1 MARTRSVDFLPEIF
15 RTPVNKQFLAATLD
29 QMVQEPKFKKT
40 QGFIGRTVGPG
51 VNPNDSYVVE
61 PDQIRQDYQLEP
73 GVISLEPDTQNVK
86 NVITYPGMNDAIGF
100 QGGDQARADQL
111 YNSEYYTWDPF
122 VDYDAFINFSQY
134 FWLPSGPETVDV
146 RSLGIPTNDNF
157 VVTREN
163 GVYTFSGLS
172 GNNPTI
178 DVVRGGS
185 YTFQVAQNAKETVNY
200 RVTNNSTTAYL
211 IDFQSNPTLT
221 LARGN
226 TYVFNITLNGV
237 YPFWIKTALSLGT
250 GDAYNSGV
258 LRNGSSFG
266 LVTFVVPQ
274 DAPNTLYYVSE
285 NQTNLRGTINIVNG
299 TPGTGP
305 GFWIQTAPG
314 VDGVVPTTPN
324 LSNRGVYGVTN
335 NGEDLGIVT
344 FDVPQKTA
352 QEFYY
357 NLTDVGPVDLLTELK
372 FNQINNQPLEQFI
385 TTYGGIDGTTYLN
398 GRTLVFT
405 NSIAD
410 AEDGG
415 WIETTFYDPLPRLDS
430 FNGAVGSY
438 DSINF
443 DQSTEVPLADRYQIW
458 QISTVDRDGVEYIS
472 LSKIAD
478 VDINEKFTISYGNT
492 YSNTSWYK
500 NAVGYFQR
508 IPLLTALFNEL
519 YYQDGTDP
527 EIFGKI
533 RLLDQTET
541 STIFVDQII
550 GQKTYTSPN
559 GVALTNGLKV
569 RFTGDVLPVSYGSGT
584 TTFTCTATQAGS
596 NYITCSSTDGLY
608 EGEEIVF
615 SGTTAGGIVAGQS
628 YYIKSL
634 AANGIQFSIA
644 TVADGATFELS
655 TATVVGFTAVA
666 IANNEFYVA
675 GVGTAIELLPVRNFI
690 TPETYVVD
698 ARDSTIATEPGEVD
712 YLTVDR
718 ASKDLNAWTRSN
730 RWFHIEVI
738 QASATY
744 NNNVADLDNNY
755 RAKRPIINF
764 RPDIRLYNMGTEGK
778 QPVDIIDFS
787 ETDALSNIEG
797 STGYSVDGYT
807 FVDGSRVIFAADSDP
822 EVRNKIYVVQF
833 ITPDSV
839 APLITQPIINLVVAS
854 DGAVLLDQSLV
865 CLEGTTQKGVS
876 FWYDGVQ
883 WTEAQQKTGIQQAP
897 LFNVYDLT
905 GISFGDRVKYP
916 SSTFTGSKLFS
927 YAVGDTG
934 ILDPILQFPLQ
945 YLNINNVGDIVFEN
959 NLYKDTFL
967 YVEDNVSIVS
977 DISSGVAREYV
988 DRIAFGKLIGWQT
1001 AAASSQ
1007 QYQQFKF
1014 TYTGQTLKLDVAV
1027 STNSVLPPIKIY
1039 VSSDFLMPDEYSY
1052 LVGADSTTITLVNT
1066 YLPTNI
1072 IEVLVLS
1079 DQTSSTAFYQVPI
1092 NLQNN
1097 PLNTNSPSFTLGTIR
1112 THYESI
1118 CENLLTLLGPVNGAN
1133 NTRDLGNIVPYGA
1146 TILQQSSPLTLAG
1159 YFLRSEKYNIFS
1171 SLQYNSN
1178 EYLKFKGQMLNTAI
1192 QQVVQFQTAGEI
1204 LDIAIADITLGR
1216 IETQPFYWSD
1226 MIPAGAVYQTTT
1238 YTISNTTGDTF
1249 DIVNVYNYTS
1259 ANYLGM
1265 NVYLNDVIL
1274 SRDLDYA
1281 VATDGPRIVVSV
1293 TLSLGDVLTI
1303 NEYSTTYGSFVPNT
1317 PTKLGLYPAF
1327 RPEIITQ
1334 KTSSGLQTVIVGHDG
1349 SITKTFGDIRDDVL
1363 LEFETRIFNNLKL
1376 DGNPVPISIA
1386 EVLPGQFRTTG
1397 YSIADVNNILATD
1410 FLSYV
1415 AWNKLDY
1422 KTQDYSAA
1430 NEFSWNYSGST
1441 SRLDNDALP
1450 GAWRGIYRYY
1460 YDTQQPAETPWE
1472 MLGFS
1477 IRPTW
1482 WNLVYGDGPYTQDN
1496 LVLWDDLAAG
1506 YVADPAA
1513 PYYRPEY
1520 ARPASIDPNTGEPS
1534 LLPVIPTSSEGEL
1547 LSPFDSVVGTYND
1560 TTFRKSWA
1568 VGDGGPVEASWW
1580 NSSAYP
1586 FAVMRLLALTRPA
1599 KFFALFADRDLY
1611 KFDADLD
1618 QYLYNNRYRLNAND
1632 LEIYGN
1638 GVSKAS
1644 YIDWIVDFNRQSGVD
1659 STADLTADL
1668 GALDVRLCYRMASFS
1683 DKQYI
1688 KIYTEKSSP
1697 NSTNTTFLI
1706 PDESYDLVLYKNQP
1720 FDRASYSAVVI
1731 QKVAGGYAV
1740 FGYSTS
1746 QPYFNIIQSIY
1757 AGRLQTYSAGGA
1769 TVQVPTFYTNNVT
1782 QIPYGFI
1789 FASETAVSDF
1799 LLSYGKY
1806 LERQG
1811 LIFDNRTNGYELNWG
1826 QMVNEFLY
1834 WSQQGWDENALI
1846 NLNPLAFRLS
1856 ISREQAVVDSI
1867 AAQTSDNILLDQN
1880 RRELPTRNLIIT
1892 RLDNTFTAEPAT
1904 DQTLSYID
1912 LKYTSYE
1919 HMIVL
1924 NNASVFGDL
1933 IYQPVTGARQ
1943 SRLNLIAVTTTEW
1956 NGSVDAQGFIL
1967 NQDNIQEWNSYTTY
1981 TKGEIVKYKGAYWS
1995 AASIVQP
2002 TAVFNANNW
2011 LASDYT
2017 QIELGLLPNL
2027 ANKADQLQNSYNI
2040 NTANLETDNDLL
2052 SYGLIG
2058 FRPRQYMTSLN
2069 LDDVSQLNVYRQFLG
2084 SKGTILSAELFAQAN
2099 LGKESADYSIYENWA
2114 VQRAV
2119 YGANANR
2126 SFFQLRLNR
2135 ALLDS
2140 NPSLIQI
2147 VNPQETSQADQIVLV
2162 SDIWRESYNITSPDI
2177 LPTTTTLPTD
2187 IALPTAGYVNLDDV
2201 DITVFDIDN
2210 TDSLAANINSIG
2222 VGTNVWVAKI
2232 NAYDWA
2238 IYRTQSVPG
2247 TINHVCDNLDGT
2259 SLVIFSG
2266 QHGLTVND
2274 KLVIRFFDTEVDG
2287 VYTVLSIVSL
2297 DTITVAF
2304 SFTGDRTVGNGTGL
2318 GFTLQTQRVAQA
2330 SDVLN
2335 LPYANTIEPGAKVW
2349 VDDNGQGLWSVLEK
2363 QDVFAELLG
2372 LSPSEVDQGEQ
2383 YGSAIAQAQ
2392 NRYAALVGSPRYRF
2406 PVGATE
2412 WAFANEYVEF
2422 SIVYV
2427 PDPLQTE
2434 FFYAPAPVPQGIS
2447 IYNTAYWTPYP
2458 LTNLPPRGG
2467 VYVYVKGDSNVYAPV
2482 SALAPNDAVLSLD
2495 VLDVSGG
2502 VYNGQTAARGY
2513 GTSVDFGNQTWAVA
2527 GAPGSL
2533 GSTGAVDNGYA
2544 VVIFRDPQLAAPGN
2558 IPYGQWQL
2566 LTSPGS
2572 TTAAEEFGYSVA
2584 ISQDER
2590 WIYVGAPGVNAVYAF
2605 GRVDWQLQ
2613 NLKAVGDGATTN
2625 YFIGNAIKID
2635 ANTQLT
2641 VSVDGDEQILGTDYV
2656 VLNSLTMVVFTTPP
2670 AEGNAI
2676 EIIRTSR
2683 KILDYQ
2689 ATYNLGQSATSG
2701 SGLGAKFTVVYQR
2714 NEIGQ
2719 PAASKGL
2726 VSVTTPGANYTVSDT
2741 ITLSAASF
2749 GGSVTNGNITL
2760 TVTSIGAGG
2769 SVTGFSI
2776 AYSPSVL
2783 VSTFSL
2789 NEYLFSADNIYS
2801 FTLLVDGVVQRPN
2814 IDYTFNNAT
2823 YDVTF
2828 AAASNPPAGASI
2840 IVRAEGYFEYS
2851 GTITYTGSQ
2860 AGDRF
2865 GHTVSTSTDGR
2876 QVLIGAPH
2884 TTESSLTEAGT
2895 VYVFDR
2901 DVQRFFYGTDG
2912 STVSFTTLG
2921 SVAAPVS
2928 VLVNDTFFVNELSAG
2943 PDETDTFSVNSN
2955 IVTILGNLQV
2965 GDIIEIETNSLQ
2977 FVQSVT
2983 QNTVE
2988 EFSNFGYATDLCS
3001 YNCSLYV
3008 GAPNSSLQ
3016 QLKGGIVERHINQ
3029 SRAYGITTATL
3040 ANANLNSGDTIR
3052 INNQDVV
3059 VPNAWNN
3066 TASYATDIVVY
3077 NYSAATAITSIYLSL
3092 QSVPAGTALSNTSYW
3107 SAITT
3112 TAVAASAEVRALA
3125 VQINVDVPNVQATV
3139 DIDGYLTIAVQNSAA
3154 APVGDKLNVAPGSV
3168 GTTFADLEFETYV
3181 FTQTI
3186 NSPYPADYAGFGSSL
3201 SIEDSAI
3208 NLVVGAPRGTLYLIT
3223 IFDLNNTVFDEDA
3236 TDFFDQTVQSGAVY
3250 TYDLLASATPSV
3262 SNPDKFVFGQQIDNP
3277 DVVSYDQYGTAVNYT
3292 DGVLFTGAPGNEFED
3307 STLTANYGRVFVST
3321 NETRTPSWSV
3331 LREQKPVVDVRL
3343 LNSVYSYDRL
3353 TSATTQY
3360 YDFFNPLQGKI
3371 LGAARQNLDY
3381 IGAVDP
3387 ASYNVGPVGIRGT
3400 TWGQSRVG
3408 ETWWDT
3414 STVRFIDPNQDDI
3427 VYASRRWGQV
3437 FPGSNVDVYQWIVS
3451 TTSPADY
3458 VGEGT
3463 PYSIDSYV
3471 VNTVL
3476 SANGIFNT
3484 EYYFWVRG
3492 ITATATQKG
3501 KTLPVSTV
3509 ANYIENPRASGI
3521 TYLAPIDASTIALY
3535 NAGDYINAQDT
3546 IISIEFDRELTSDN
3560 VHVEYELV
3568 AQDREDA
3575 FISRN
3580 LYRKMQDSF
3589 CGVDTNGS
3597 LVPDINLGVAER
3609 YGVQFRPRQSM
3620 FVDRFAAL
3628 RNYLTRA
3635 NTVLARYAIA
3645 ESRQFVLLNS
3655 SEPEPLAG
3663 TGAWNKRVENL
3674 EILEFQNINIVVL
3687 GYKYLVVSDSSNRG
3701 LWTIYTVEERDTGA
3715 GIVRILQLTQVQ
3727 NYDTK
3732 QYWSYINWYLP
3743 GYNSSSKIIAE
3754 VPNVSSLDT
3763 LNVVVG
3769 SSVKV
3774 TANSL
3779 GKFEI
3784 YLRGA
3789 TGFERVGLQDGTIEF
3804 SAQLWDYQLG
3814 RFGFDVE
3821 VFDAQYYDQEPV
3833 IETRKII
3840 QAINEELFID
3850 DLQIERNRQLTLMF
3864 NFVLS
3869 EFAAPEWLVKT
3880 SLIDVEH
3887 RIRSLTKFQNYSRDN
3902 QEFVLDYIQ
3911 EVKPYHVQ
3919 VREFNL
3925 RYNGFDQ
3932 WFGDMT
3938 DFDLPA
3944 YYNTS
3949 LQIPQFTSP
3958 ILLPYVHST
3967 SFNSE
3972 TNNLSDLPANSTV
3985 WASWPYSQWFEN
3997 YLLRLDSVD
4006 LINGGSGYTEP
4017 PEVEITPNPNDPAPE
4032 VLAQAVAVLNGI
4044 GQVVGINV
4052 TVSGSGYHS
4061 TPTITFIGGNGTGA
4075 IAYPRMT
4082 NDVVRQF
4089 RTVIRYDRFQY
4100 QTTIQ
4105 IWSSEGT
4112 YENGTLVRYNDRV
4125 WSALNADGSSAVVGP
4140 TFDLEN
4146 WAVVNAATYTYP
4158 GSTQAT
4164 GLTGV
4169 DRTMGLYVPGANEFG
4184 LELPLLVDG
4193 VDYPGV
4199 QVFGDYFTGTQTL
4212 DANYQSEFA
4221 DIYLGERFSDINVDG
4236 GEFVGPYEGHA
4247 PEELVNGS
4255 EYDTLDMRIYTRP
4268 GSDWQNDGHG
4278 FQIGT
4283 IRYTFEPGITFDYSW
4298 AGIVDNPINI
4308 VVSNLTT
4315 GRVLASGSDYVV
4327 NWDEGTVTIAITPN
4341 VNSGAIISID
4351 VYEIGG
4357 GSQLF
4362 KGNYTGI
4369 DVIADNN
4376 TIIVPV
4382 GYKEIVNVYVF
4393 VNGNL
4398 VASPEVAAYTASQ
4411 AYNINDT
4418 YQSVDIVFN
4427 NNALAVTNTVSG
4439 SNLITCN
4446 STSALTIG
4454 QPVVFSGTVFG
4465 GVVAAQEY
4473 YVQSILN
4480 GTQFYITNIA
4490 GSTTPLALTTASGLM
4505 TGSPKGTYYR
4515 AVQTVPPG
4523 IVLTNTNYW
4532 IPFVPSVRSEVVITA
4547 TITATDEISLLVLGN
4562 ANSITVT
4569 DTQALG
4575 NAIVL
4580 LGSTASLSVGQTVTF
4595 SGYSLGGVLTGT
4607 TYNILSIVDDSMS
4620 AITITEDGI
4629 TEVSLID
4636 DEATWS
4642 GELVAKFVPTI
4653 YQSWS
4658 TPVIEIFVVDQVII
4672 DSSSVEIETAPI
4684 FSNPAN
4690 MIVMINGYRILGP
4703 SCIEWIGDGT
4713 TASFGLPQR
4722 MGTSFLQSTIDAV
4735 NDIQVYVNGVLQKQ
4749 SFGAEIGVY
4758 SVTNWDGSNTPG
4770 RQVVFDA
4777 VPADGTVIVI
4787 AVSTL
4792 VDGEFAYNPVVPEFT
4807 STLQISSTLN
4817 LGDIVQVITWNDTR
4831 EQNALTLT
4839 FAGPVQTGTTI
4850 FQAYDET
4857 DYDSPTLNDPTQP
4870 LPGEFAFE
4878 VGTSSPTND
4887 FDLLRDNIDAS
4898 RLWVT
4903 LDGYRLFEG
4912 SDYTIQGQ
4920 YLILAQGAIGA
4931 AQVLIVTEFTNSVV
4945 PEAIAFRVF
4954 QDMRGVQATYRM
4966 TTATTTQVAQ
4976 AVSATADVVYVEN
4989 AAALSEP
4996 DLPAGVFGVISID
5009 GERIMYRYRDLVTNS
5024 VSGLQRGTAGTATN
5038 SHAVGADVYDI
5049 GRGNLLNVQYQDY
5062 VVKDTGMGDGTT
5074 AVFYAPSID
5083 IADFGDSS
5091 TVYVESIEV
5100 YVGGVRQYNYSDT
5113 TANSE
5118 YRYIVSLFD
5127 PLAIE
5132 FIVDDTYPAPAAGS
5146 EVTIL
5151 QRRGKTWYEPAN
5163 GNPSNG
5169 VALQE
5174 TDTIAARF
5182 LCDR

>member
-51 VNPNDSYVVE
+51 VNPNDSYVIE

-172 GNNPTI
+172 GNNPII

-200 RVTNNSTTAYL
+200 RVTNNGTTAYL

-274 DAPNTLYYVSE
+274 DAPDTLYYVSE
-285 NQTNLRGTINIVNG
+285 NQTNLRGTINVVDG

-305 GFWIQTAPG
+305 GFWIQTSPG
-314 VDGVVPTTPN
+314 VAGVVPTTPN

-385 TTYGGIDGTTYLN
+385 TTYSGIDGTTYLN

-405 NSIAD
+405 NDIAD

-443 DQSTEVPLADRYQIW
+443 DQSTEVPLADRYQVW
-458 QISTVDRDGVEYIS
+458 QISIVDRNGVEYIS

-478 VDINEKFTISYGNT
+478 VDINEKFTISYGDT

-559 GVALTNGLKV
+559 GVAFTNGLKV

-615 SGTTAGGIVAGQS
+615 SGTAAGGIVAGQS

-644 TVADGATFELS
+644 IVADGATFELS

-675 GVGTAIELLPVRNFI
+675 GIGTAIELLPVQNFI

-712 YLTVDR
+712 YLTIDR

-744 NNNVADLDNNY
+744 NNTVATLDNNY

-822 EVRNKIYVVQF
+822 EVRDKIYVVQF

-839 APLITQPIINLVVAS
+839 APLIVQPIINLVVAS

-876 FWYDGVQ
+876 FWYNGVQ
-883 WTEAQQKTGIQQAP
+883 WTEAQQKTGVQQAP

-905 GISFGDRVKYP
+905 GISFGDRAKYP

-1066 YLPTNI
+1066 YLPTDI

-1079 DQTSSTAFYQVPI
+1079 DQTSATAFYQVPI

-1118 CENLLTLLGPVNGAN
+1118 CENLMTLSGPVNGAN
-1133 NTRDLGNIVPYGA
+1133 NTRDLGNLVPYGA

-1238 YTISNTTGDTF
+1238 YTISNTTSDTF

-1265 NVYLNDVIL
+1265 NVYLNGVIL

-1303 NEYSTTYGSFVPNT
+1303 NEYSATYGSFVPNT
-1317 PTKLGLYPAF
+1317 PTKLGLYPAY

-1334 KTSSGLQTVIVGHDG
+1334 KTSSGTQTVIVGHDG
-1349 SITKTFGDIRDDVL
+1349 SITRIFGDIRDDVL
-1363 LEFETRIFNNLKL
+1363 LEFETRIYNNLKL
-1376 DGNPVPISIA
+1376 DGNPVPISVA

-1397 YSIADVNNILATD
+1397 YSIDDINNILATD

-1422 KTQDYSAA
+1422 KTQSYSAN

-1450 GAWRGIYRYY
+1450 GAWRGINRYY
-1460 YDTQQPAETPWE
+1460 YDTQQPQETPWE

-1477 IRPTW
+1477 VRPVW

-1496 LVLWDDLAAG
+1496 LVLWDDLEAG
-1506 YVADPAA
+1506 YVADPVAA
-1513 PYYRPEY
+1513 YYLPEY
-1520 ARPASIDPNTGEPS
+1520 ARPGLTS
-1534 LLPVIPTSSEGEL
+1534 VIPTGTEGAL

-1757 AGRLQTYSAGGA
+1757 AGRLQTYSAGGIS
-1769 TVQVPTFYTNNVT
+1769 VQVPTFYTNNVT

-1799 LLSYGKY
+1799 LLSYGQY

-1811 LIFDNRTNGYELNWG
+1811 LVFDNRTNGYELNWA

-1856 ISREQAVVDSI
+1856 IFREQAVVDSI

-1967 NQDNIQEWNSYTTY
+1967 NQDNIQDWNSYTTY

-2002 TAVFNANNW
+2002 TAVFDANNW

-2126 SFFQLRLNR
+2126 SFFQLQLNR

-2210 TDSLAANINSIG
+2210 TDSLAANINAIG

-2266 QHGLTVND
+2266 QHALTVND

-2287 VYTVLSIVSL
+2287 VYTVLSVVSL

-2304 SFTGDRTVGNGTGL
+2304 SFTGDRTVVNGTGL

-2363 QDVFAELLG
+2363 QEVFAELLG
-2372 LSPSEVDQGEQ
+2372 LSPAEVDQGEQ

-2467 VYVYVKGDSNVYAPV
+2467 VYVYVKSDSNIYAPV

-2502 VYNGQTAARGY
+2502 PFNGQTAAREY

-2533 GSTGAVDNGYA
+2533 GSTGTVDNGYA

-2590 WIYVGAPGVNAVYAF
+2590 WMYIGAPGANAVYAF

-2625 YFIGNAIKID
+2625 YFIGNTIKID
-2635 ANTQLT
+2635 ADTQLT
-2641 VSVDGDEQILGTDYV
+2641 VSVDGDEQILGTDYTV
-2656 VLNSLTMVVFTTPP
+2656 VNSLTMVVFTTPP

-2689 ATYNLGQSATSG
+2689 ATYNLNQSATSG
-2701 SGLGAKFTVVYQR
+2701 SGLGVKFTVVYQR
-2714 NEIGQ
+2714 NEVGQ
-2719 PAASKGL
+2719 PAAGKGL
-2726 VSVTTPGANYTVSDT
+2726 VSVTTGGTNYTVSDT

-2749 GGSVTNGNITL
+2749 GGGVANGNITL

-2783 VSTFSL
+2783 ISTFSL

-2840 IVRAEGYFEYS
+2840 VVRAEGYFEYS

-2884 TTESSLTEAGT
+2884 TVESSLTEAGT

-2901 DVQRFFYGTDG
+2901 NVQRFFYGTDG

-2921 SVAAPVS
+2921 TVAAPVS
-2928 VLVNDTFFVNELSAG
+2928 VLVNNTFFVNELSAA
-2943 PDETDTFSVNSN
+2943 PDETDTFSVNGN
-2955 IVTILGNLQV
+2955 TITILGDLQV
-2965 GDIIEIETNSLQ
+2965 GDIIEIETNDLQ
-2977 FVQSVT
+2977 FVQSIT
-2983 QNTVE
+2983 QNAVE

-3016 QLKGGIVERHINQ
+3016 QLKGGVVERLVNQ
-3029 SRAYGITTATL
+3029 SLTYGITQCGNPL
-3040 ANANLNSGDTIR
+3040 GSLNSGDTIR

-3059 VPNAWNN
+3059 VPSAWSNA
-3066 TASYATDIVVY
+3066 TSYAADTVVY
-3077 NYSAATAITSIYLSL
+3077 NFSAATAITSIYLSL
-3092 QSVPAGTALSNTSYW
+3092 QNVPAATSLTNTSYW
-3107 SAITT
+3107 RVVETT
-3112 TAVAASAEVRALA
+3112 TVLASVDYRALA
-3125 VQINVDVPNVQATV
+3125 AQINIDVPNVIASV
-3139 DIDGYLTIAVQNSAA
+3139 DGDGHLTIAVKNSAA
-3154 APVGDKLNVAPGSV
+3154 APVGAKLSVLPGSI
-3168 GTTFADLEFETYV
+3168 GTAFYNIDFTTYR

-3250 TYDLLASATPSV
+3250 TYDLLASSGPSV

-3277 DVVSYDQYGTAVNYT
+3277 NLVSYDQYGTAVNYT

-3321 NETRTPSWSV
+3321 NETRTPSWTV
-3331 LREQKPVVDVRL
+3331 FREQKPVVDVRL

-3437 FPGSNVDVYQWIVS
+3437 FPGSTVQVYQWIVS
-3451 TTSPADY
+3451 TTPPANY
-3458 VGEGT
+3458 TGEGT
-3463 PYSIDSYV
+3463 AYSIDSYV

-3476 SANGIFNT
+3476 STNGIFNT

-3546 IISIEFDRELTSDN
+3546 IISIEFDKELTNDN
-3560 VHVEYELV
+3560 VHVEYELI

-3635 NTVLARYAIA
+3635 NTVLARYTIA
-3645 ESRQFVLLNS
+3645 ENRQFVLLNS
-3655 SEPEPLAG
+3655 SEPEPSATTTVG
-3663 TGAWNKRVENL
+3663 SVTTVYWNKRVENL
-3674 EILEFQNINIVVL
+3674 EILEFQNINTVAL

-3701 LWTIYTVEERDTGA
+3701 LWTIYTVEERDAGA
-3715 GIVRILQLTQVQ
+3715 GIVRVLQLTQVQ
-3727 NYDTK
+3727 NYDTT

-3763 LNVVVG
+3763 LNVAVG

-3949 LQIPQFTSP
+3949 LQVPQFTSP
-3958 ILLPYVHST
+3958 ILLPYTQST
-3967 SFNSE
+3967 AFNSE

-3985 WASWPYSQWFEN
+3985 WASWPYSQWYGN
-3997 YLLRLDSVD
+3997 YLLRLDLVD

-4017 PEVEITPNPNDPAPE
+4017 PVVEFTPNPNDPAPE
-4032 VLAQAVAVLNGI
+4032 VPAQAVAILNGV
-4044 GQVVGINV
+4044 GQVVDINV
-4052 TVSGSGYHS
+4052 TVSGSGYYS
-4061 TPTITFIGGNGTGA
+4061 TPTVTFIGGNGTGA

-4146 WAVVNAATYTYP
+4146 WVVVNAATYTYP

-4236 GEFVGPYEGHA
+4236 GEFIGLYEGHA
-4247 PEELVNGS
+4247 PEELVNGA

-4268 GSDWQNDGHG
+4268 GADWQNDGHG

-4315 GRVLASGSDYVV
+4315 GRVLASGIDYVV

-4362 KGNYTGI
+4362 KGNYTGV

-4398 VASPEVAAYTASQ
+4398 VASPEVAAYTVSQ
-4411 AYNINDT
+4411 AYDINDT

-4446 STSALTIG
+4446 STIALTIG

-4523 IVLTNTNYW
+4523 IVLTDTNYW

-4547 TITATDEISLLVLGN
+4547 TITATDDISLLVLGN

-4580 LGSTASLSVGQTVTF
+4580 LGSTSSLSVGQTVTF

-4620 AITITEDGI
+4620 AITITEDGT

-4642 GELVAKFVPTI
+4642 GELVAKFVPTTF
-4653 YQSWS
+4653 QSWS
-4658 TPVIEIFVVDQVII
+4658 TPVIETFVVDQNII
-4672 DSSSVEIETAPI
+4672 SNSSVDIENAPI

-4792 VDGEFAYNPVVPEFT
+4792 ADSEFAYNPVVPEFT

-4817 LGDIVQVITWNDTR
+4817 LGDVVQVITWNDTR

-4887 FDLLRDNIDAS
+4887 FDLLRTNIDSS

-4903 LDGYRLFEG
+4903 LDGSRLFEG

-4920 YLILAQGAIGA
+4920 FLILAQGAIGA

-4945 PEAIAFRVF
+4945 PEAVAFRVF

-4966 TTATTTQVAQ
+4966 TAATTTQVAQ
-4976 AVSATADVVYVEN
+4976 AVSVTADVVYVEN

-4996 DLPAGVFGVISID
+4996 DLPAGVFGIISID

-5038 SHAVGADVYDI
+5038 NHAVGADVYDI

-5100 YVGGVRQYNYSDT
+5100 YVGGTRQYNYSDT

-5151 QRRGKTWYEPAN
+5151 QRRGKTWYEPAD

-5169 VALQE
+5169 IALQE

>member
-172 GNNPTI
+172 GNNPII

-200 RVTNNSTTAYL
+200 RVTNNGTTAYL

-274 DAPNTLYYVSE
+274 DAPDTLYYVSE
-285 NQTNLRGTINIVNG
+285 NQTNLRGTINVVDG

-305 GFWIQTAPG
+305 GFWIQTSPG
-314 VDGVVPTTPN
+314 VAGVVPTTPN

-357 NLTDVGPVDLLTELK
+357 NLTDVGPVELLTELK

-398 GRTLVFT
+398 SRTLVFT
-405 NSIAD
+405 NDIAD

-443 DQSTEVPLADRYQIW
+443 DQSTEVPLADRYQVW
-458 QISTVDRDGVEYIS
+458 QISIVDRNGVEYIS

-478 VDINEKFTISYGNT
+478 VDINEKFTISYGDT

-559 GVALTNGLKV
+559 GVAFTNGLKV

-608 EGEEIVF
+608 KGEEIVF
-615 SGTTAGGIVAGQS
+615 SGTAAGGIVAGQS

-644 TVADGATFELS
+644 IVADGATFELS

-675 GVGTAIELLPVRNFI
+675 GIGTAIELLPVQNFI

-712 YLTVDR
+712 YLTIDR

-744 NNNVADLDNNY
+744 NNTVATLDNNY

-822 EVRNKIYVVQF
+822 EVRDKIYVVQF

-839 APLITQPIINLVVAS
+839 APLIVQPIINLVVAS

-883 WTEAQQKTGIQQAP
+883 WTEAQQKTGVQQAP

-905 GISFGDRVKYP
+905 GISFGNRVKYP

-1066 YLPTNI
+1066 YLPTDI

-1079 DQTSSTAFYQVPI
+1079 DQTSATAFYQVPI

-1118 CENLLTLLGPVNGAN
+1118 CENLMTLSGPVNGAN
-1133 NTRDLGNIVPYGA
+1133 NTRDLGNLVPYGA

-1238 YTISNTTGDTF
+1238 YTISNTTSDTF

-1265 NVYLNDVIL
+1265 NVYLNGVIL

-1303 NEYSTTYGSFVPNT
+1303 NEYSATYGSFVPNT
-1317 PTKLGLYPAF
+1317 PTKLGLYPAY

-1334 KTSSGLQTVIVGHDG
+1334 KTSSGTQTVIVGHDG
-1349 SITKTFGDIRDDVL
+1349 SITRTFGDIRDDVL
-1363 LEFETRIFNNLKL
+1363 LEFETRIYNNLKL
-1376 DGNPVPISIA
+1376 DGNPVPISVA

-1397 YSIADVNNILATD
+1397 YSIDDINNILATD

-1422 KTQDYSAA
+1422 KTQSYSAN

-1450 GAWRGIYRYY
+1450 GAWRGINRYY
-1460 YDTQQPAETPWE
+1460 YDTQQPQETPWE

-1477 IRPTW
+1477 VRPVW

-1496 LVLWDDLAAG
+1496 LVLWDDLEAG
-1506 YVADPAA
+1506 YVADPVA
-1513 PYYRPEY
+1513 PYYLPEY
-1520 ARPASIDPNTGEPS
+1520 TRPGLTS
-1534 LLPVIPTSSEGEL
+1534 VIPTGTEGAL

-1757 AGRLQTYSAGGA
+1757 AGRLQTYSAGGVS
-1769 TVQVPTFYTNNVT
+1769 VQVPTFYTNTVT

-1811 LIFDNRTNGYELNWG
+1811 LIFDNRTNGYELNWP

-1856 ISREQAVVDSI
+1856 IFREQAVVDSI

-1880 RRELPTRNLIIT
+1880 RRELSTRNLIIT
-1892 RLDNTFTAEPAT
+1892 RLDNTFTCEPAT

-1967 NQDNIQEWNSYTTY
+1967 NQDNIQDWNSYTTY

-2002 TAVFNANNW
+2002 TAVFDANNW

-2069 LDDVSQLNVYRQFLG
+2069 LDDISQLNVYRQFLG

-2126 SFFQLRLNR
+2126 SFFQLQLNR

-2210 TDSLAANINSIG
+2210 TDSLAANINAIG

-2266 QHGLTVND
+2266 QHALTVND

-2287 VYTVLSIVSL
+2287 VYTVLSVVSL

-2304 SFTGDRTVGNGTGL
+2304 SFTGDRTVVNGTGL

-2363 QDVFAELLG
+2363 QEVFAELLG
-2372 LSPSEVDQGEQ
+2372 LSPAEVDQGEQ

-2467 VYVYVKGDSNVYAPV
+2467 VYVYVKSDSNIYAPV

-2502 VYNGQTAARGY
+2502 VYNGQTAAREY

-2533 GSTGAVDNGYA
+2533 GSTGTVDNGYA

-2590 WIYVGAPGVNAVYAF
+2590 WMYIGAPGANAVYAF

-2625 YFIGNAIKID
+2625 YFIGNTIKID
-2635 ANTQLT
+2635 ADTQLT
-2641 VSVDGDEQILGTDYV
+2641 VSVDGDEQILGTDYTV
-2656 VLNSLTMVVFTTPP
+2656 VNLLTMVVFTTPP

-2689 ATYNLGQSATSG
+2689 ATYNLNQSATSG
-2701 SGLGAKFTVVYQR
+2701 SGLGVKFTVVYQR
-2714 NEIGQ
+2714 NEVGQ
-2719 PAASKGL
+2719 PAAGKGL
-2726 VSVTTPGANYTVSDT
+2726 VSVTTGGTNYTVSDT

-2749 GGSVTNGNITL
+2749 GGGVANGNITL

-2783 VSTFSL
+2783 ISTFSL

-2840 IVRAEGYFEYS
+2840 VVRAEGYFEYS

-2884 TTESSLTEAGT
+2884 TVESSLTEAGT

-2901 DVQRFFYGTDG
+2901 NVQRFFYGTDG

-2921 SVAAPVS
+2921 TVAAPVS
-2928 VLVNDTFFVNELSAG
+2928 VLVNNTFFVNELSAA
-2943 PDETDTFSVNSN
+2943 PDETDTFSVNGN
-2955 IVTILGNLQV
+2955 TITILGDLQV
-2965 GDIIEIETNSLQ
+2965 GDIIEIETNDLQ
-2977 FVQSVT
+2977 FVQSIT
-2983 QNTVE
+2983 QNAVE

-3016 QLKGGIVERHINQ
+3016 QLKGGVVERLVNQ
-3029 SRAYGITTATL
+3029 SLTYGITQCGNPL
-3040 ANANLNSGDTIR
+3040 GSLNSGDTIR

-3059 VPNAWNN
+3059 VPSAWSNA
-3066 TASYATDIVVY
+3066 TSYAADTVVY
-3077 NYSAATAITSIYLSL
+3077 NFSAATAITSIYLSL
-3092 QSVPAGTALSNTSYW
+3092 QNVPAATSLTNTSYW
-3107 SAITT
+3107 RVVETT
-3112 TAVAASAEVRALA
+3112 TVLASVDYRALA
-3125 VQINVDVPNVQATV
+3125 AQINIDVPNVIASV
-3139 DIDGYLTIAVQNSAA
+3139 DGDGHLTIAVKNSAA
-3154 APVGDKLNVAPGSV
+3154 APVGAKLSVLPGSI
-3168 GTTFADLEFETYV
+3168 GTAFYNIDFTTYR

-3250 TYDLLASATPSV
+3250 TYDLLASSGPSV

-3277 DVVSYDQYGTAVNYT
+3277 NLVSYDQYGTAVNYT

-3321 NETRTPSWSV
+3321 NETRTPSWTV
-3331 LREQKPVVDVRL
+3331 FREQKPVVDVRL

-3437 FPGSNVDVYQWIVS
+3437 FPGSTVQVYQWIVS
-3451 TTSPADY
+3451 TTPPANY
-3458 VGEGT
+3458 TGEGT
-3463 PYSIDSYV
+3463 AYSIDSYV

-3476 SANGIFNT
+3476 STNGIFNT

-3546 IISIEFDRELTSDN
+3546 IISIEFDKELTNDN
-3560 VHVEYELV
+3560 VHVEYELI

-3635 NTVLARYAIA
+3635 NTVLARYTIA
-3645 ESRQFVLLNS
+3645 ENRQFVLLNS
-3655 SEPEPLAG
+3655 SEPEPSATTTVG
-3663 TGAWNKRVENL
+3663 SVTTVYWNKRVENL
-3674 EILEFQNINIVVL
+3674 EILEFQNINTVAL

-3701 LWTIYTVEERDTGA
+3701 LWTIYTVEERDAGA
-3715 GIVRILQLTQVQ
+3715 GIVRVLQLTQVQ
-3727 NYDTK
+3727 NYDTT

-3763 LNVVVG
+3763 LNVAVG

-3949 LQIPQFTSP
+3949 LQVPQFTSP
-3958 ILLPYVHST
+3958 ILLPYTQST
-3967 SFNSE
+3967 AFNSE

-3985 WASWPYSQWFEN
+3985 WASWPYSQWYGN
-3997 YLLRLDSVD
+3997 YLLRLDLVD

-4017 PEVEITPNPNDPAPE
+4017 PVVEFTPNPNDPAPE
-4032 VLAQAVAVLNGI
+4032 VPAQAVAILNGV
-4044 GQVVGINV
+4044 GQVVDINV
-4052 TVSGSGYHS
+4052 TVSGSGYYS
-4061 TPTITFIGGNGTGA
+4061 TPTVTFIGGNGTGA

-4146 WAVVNAATYTYP
+4146 WVVVNAATYTYP

-4236 GEFVGPYEGHA
+4236 GEFIGLYEGHA
-4247 PEELVNGS
+4247 PEELVNGA

-4268 GSDWQNDGHG
+4268 GADWQNDGHG

-4315 GRVLASGSDYVV
+4315 GRVLASGIDYVV

-4362 KGNYTGI
+4362 KGNYTGV

-4398 VASPEVAAYTASQ
+4398 VASPEVAAYTVSQ
-4411 AYNINDT
+4411 AYDINDT

-4446 STSALTIG
+4446 STIALTIG

-4523 IVLTNTNYW
+4523 IVLTDTNYW

-4547 TITATDEISLLVLGN
+4547 TITATDDISLLVLGN

-4580 LGSTASLSVGQTVTF
+4580 LGSTSSLSVGQTVTF

-4620 AITITEDGI
+4620 AITITEDGT

-4642 GELVAKFVPTI
+4642 GELVAKFVPTTF
-4653 YQSWS
+4653 QSWS
-4658 TPVIEIFVVDQVII
+4658 TPVIETFVVDQNII
-4672 DSSSVEIETAPI
+4672 SNSSVDIENAPI

-4792 VDGEFAYNPVVPEFT
+4792 ADSEFAYNPVVPEFT

-4817 LGDIVQVITWNDTR
+4817 LGDVVQVITWNDTR

-4887 FDLLRDNIDAS
+4887 FDLLRTNIDAS

-4903 LDGYRLFEG
+4903 LDGSRLFEG

-4920 YLILAQGAIGA
+4920 FLILAQGAIGA

-4945 PEAIAFRVF
+4945 PEAVAFRVF

-4966 TTATTTQVAQ
+4966 TAATTTQVAQ
-4976 AVSATADVVYVEN
+4976 AVSVTADVVYVEN

-4996 DLPAGVFGVISID
+4996 DLPAGVFGIISID

-5038 SHAVGADVYDI
+5038 NHAVGADVYDI

-5100 YVGGVRQYNYSDT
+5100 YVGGTRQYNYSDT

-5151 QRRGKTWYEPAN
+5151 QRRGKTWYEPAD

-5169 VALQE
+5169 IALQE

>member
-1 MARTRSVDFLPEIF
+1 V
-15 RTPVNKQFLAATLD
+15 
-29 QMVQEPKFKKT
+29 
-40 QGFIGRTVGPG
+40 
-51 VNPNDSYVVE
+51 
-61 PDQIRQDYQLEP
+61 
-73 GVISLEPDTQNVK
+73 
-86 NVITYPGMNDAIGF
+86 
-100 QGGDQARADQL
+100 
-111 YNSEYYTWDPF
+111 
-122 VDYDAFINFSQY
+122 
-134 FWLPSGPETVDV
+134 
-146 RSLGIPTNDNF
+146 
-157 VVTREN
+157 
-163 GVYTFSGLS
+163 
-172 GNNPTI
+172 
-178 DVVRGGS
+178 
-185 YTFQVAQNAKETVNY
+185 
-200 RVTNNSTTAYL
+200 
-211 IDFQSNPTLT
+211 
-221 LARGN
+221 
-226 TYVFNITLNGV
+226 
-237 YPFWIKTALSLGT
+237 
-250 GDAYNSGV
+250 
-258 LRNGSSFG
+258 
-266 LVTFVVPQ
+266 
-274 DAPNTLYYVSE
+274 
-285 NQTNLRGTINIVNG
+285 
-299 TPGTGP
+299 
-305 GFWIQTAPG
+305 
-314 VDGVVPTTPN
+314 
-324 LSNRGVYGVTN
+324 
-335 NGEDLGIVT
+335 
-344 FDVPQKTA
+344 
-352 QEFYY
+352 
-357 NLTDVGPVDLLTELK
+357 
-372 FNQINNQPLEQFI
+372 
-385 TTYGGIDGTTYLN
+385 
-398 GRTLVFT
+398 
-405 NSIAD
+405 
-410 AEDGG
+410 
-415 WIETTFYDPLPRLDS
+415 
-430 FNGAVGSY
+430 
-438 DSINF
+438 
-443 DQSTEVPLADRYQIW
+443 
-458 QISTVDRDGVEYIS
+458 
-472 LSKIAD
+472 
-478 VDINEKFTISYGNT
+478 
-492 YSNTSWYK
+492 
-500 NAVGYFQR
+500 
-508 IPLLTALFNEL
+508 
-519 YYQDGTDP
+519 
-527 EIFGKI
+527 
-533 RLLDQTET
+533 
-541 STIFVDQII
+541 
-550 GQKTYTSPN
+550 
-559 GVALTNGLKV
+559 
-569 RFTGDVLPVSYGSGT
+569 
-584 TTFTCTATQAGS
+584 
-596 NYITCSSTDGLY
+596 
-608 EGEEIVF
+608 
-615 SGTTAGGIVAGQS
+615 
-628 YYIKSL
+628 
-634 AANGIQFSIA
+634 
-644 TVADGATFELS
+644 
-655 TATVVGFTAVA
+655 
-666 IANNEFYVA
+666 
-675 GVGTAIELLPVRNFI
+675 
-690 TPETYVVD
+690 
-698 ARDSTIATEPGEVD
+698 
-712 YLTVDR
+712 
-718 ASKDLNAWTRSN
+718 
-730 RWFHIEVI
+730 
-738 QASATY
+738 
-744 NNNVADLDNNY
+744 
-755 RAKRPIINF
+755 
-764 RPDIRLYNMGTEGK
+764 
-778 QPVDIIDFS
+778 
-787 ETDALSNIEG
+787 
-797 STGYSVDGYT
+797 
-807 FVDGSRVIFAADSDP
+807 
-822 EVRNKIYVVQF
+822 
-833 ITPDSV
+833 
-839 APLITQPIINLVVAS
+839 
-854 DGAVLLDQSLV
+854 
-865 CLEGTTQKGVS
+865 
-876 FWYDGVQ
+876 
-883 WTEAQQKTGIQQAP
+883 
-897 LFNVYDLT
+897 
-905 GISFGDRVKYP
+905 
-916 SSTFTGSKLFS
+916 
-927 YAVGDTG
+927 
-934 ILDPILQFPLQ
+934 
-945 YLNINNVGDIVFEN
+945 
-959 NLYKDTFL
+959 
-967 YVEDNVSIVS
+967 
-977 DISSGVAREYV
+977 
-988 DRIAFGKLIGWQT
+988 FGKLIGWQT

-1027 STNSVLPPIKIY
+1027 GTATVLPPVKIY
-1039 VSSDFLMPDEYSY
+1039 VSSDFLMSDEYSY
-1052 LVGADSTTITLVNT
+1052 LVGTDSTTITLAKT
-1066 YLPTNI
+1066 YLPTDI

-1079 DQTSSTAFYQVPI
+1079 DQTSATAFYQVPI

-1118 CENLLTLLGPVNGAN
+1118 CENLMTLSGPVNGAN
-1133 NTRDLGNIVPYGA
+1133 NTRDLGNLVPYGA

-1192 QQVVQFQTAGEI
+1192 QQVVQYQTAGEI
-1204 LDIAIADITLGR
+1204 LDIALADITLGR

-1238 YTISNTTGDTF
+1238 YTISNTTNDTF
-1249 DIVNVYNYTS
+1249 DTVNVYNYTS
-1259 ANYLGM
+1259 ANYQGM
-1265 NVYLNDVIL
+1265 NVYLNGVIL
-1274 SRDLDYA
+1274 TRDHDYV
-1281 VATDGPRIVVSV
+1281 VATDGPRITV
-1293 TLSLGDVLTI
+1293 TTTLTLGDVLTI
-1303 NEYSTTYGSFVPNT
+1303 NEYSATYGSFVPNT

-1327 RPEIITQ
+1327 LPEIITQ
-1334 KTSSGLQTVIVGHDG
+1334 KTSSGTQTVIVGHDG
-1349 SITKTFGDIRDDVL
+1349 SITRTFGDIRDDVL

-1386 EVLPGQFRTTG
+1386 EVLPGQFRNTG
-1397 YSIADVNNILATD
+1397 YSIDDINNILATD

-1422 KTQDYSAA
+1422 RTQDYSAA
-1430 NEFSWNYSGST
+1430 NEFTWNYSGSK
-1441 SRLDNDALP
+1441 SKLDNATLP
-1450 GAWRGIYRYY
+1450 GAWRGINRYY
-1460 YDTQQPAETPWE
+1460 YDTQQPEETPWQ
-1472 MLGFS
+1472 MLGFA

-1506 YVADPAA
+1506 YVADPVA
-1513 PYYRPEY
+1513 PYYLPEY
-1520 ARPASIDPNTGEPS
+1520 ARPS
-1534 LLPVIPTSSEGEL
+1534 LTSVIPTGTEGEL

-1632 LEIYGN
+1632 LEIYGD

-1746 QPYFNIIQSIY
+1746 QPYFNIIQSVY
-1757 AGRLQTYSAGGA
+1757 AGRLQTYSAGGV

-1789 FASETAVSDF
+1789 FATETAVSDF
-1799 LLSYGKY
+1799 LLSYGQY

-1811 LIFDNRTNGYELNWG
+1811 LIFDNRTNGYELNWS

-1892 RLDNTFTAEPAT
+1892 RLDNTFTCEPAT

-1919 HMIVL
+1919 HMIVF

-1967 NQDNIQEWNSYTTY
+1967 NQDNIQEWNSYSTY

-2002 TAVFNANNW
+2002 TAVFNANDW

-2027 ANKADQLQNSYNI
+2027 ANKANQLQNSYNI

-2147 VNPQETSQADQIVLV
+2147 INPQESSQADQTVLV
-2162 SDIWRESYNITSPDI
+2162 SDIWKQSYNITSPDI
-2177 LPTTTTLPTD
+2177 LPVTTTLPTD
-2187 IALPTAGYVNLDDV
+2187 IALPTAGYVNLNDV

-2238 IYRTQSVPG
+2238 IYRTQAVPG

-2287 VYTVLSIVSL
+2287 VYTVLSVVSL

-2304 SFTGDRTVGNGTGL
+2304 SFTGDRTVVNGTGL

-2349 VDDNGQGLWSVLEK
+2349 VDNNGSGLWTVLEK
-2363 QDVFAELLG
+2363 QEVFTELLG

-2383 YGSAIAQAQ
+2383 YGSSIAQAQ

-2406 PVGATE
+2406 PVGATQ
-2412 WAFANEYVEF
+2412 WAIANEYVEF

-2427 PDPLQTE
+2427 SDPLQTE

-2458 LTNLPPRGG
+2458 LTNLPRRGG
-2467 VYVYVKGDSNVYAPV
+2467 VYVYVKSDSNVYTPV

-2502 VYNGQTAARGY
+2502 LYNGETAARGY

-2544 VVIFRDPQLAAPGN
+2544 VVIYRDPQLAAPGN

-2590 WIYVGAPGVNAVYAF
+2590 WMYVGAPGANAVYAY

-2613 NLKAVGDGATTN
+2613 NLKAVGDGVTTN
-2625 YFIGNAIKID
+2625 YFIGGVIKID
-2635 ANTQLT
+2635 ADTQLT
-2641 VSVDGDEQILGTDYV
+2641 VSVDGDEQILGTDYTV
-2656 VLNSLTMVVFTTPP
+2656 VNSFTMVVFTTPP
-2670 AEGNAI
+2670 AQGNAV

-2689 ATYNLGQSATSG
+2689 ATYDVSQSATSG
-2701 SGLGAKFTVVYQR
+2701 SGTGAKFTVVYQR
-2714 NEIGQ
+2714 NEVGQ
-2719 PAASKGL
+2719 PAAGKGL
-2726 VSVTTPGANYTVSDT
+2726 VSVTTPGTNYTVSDT

-2749 GGSVTNGNITL
+2749 GGAVANGNITL

-2769 SVTGFSI
+2769 AVTGFST
-2776 AYSPSVL
+2776 AYAPSVL
-2783 VSTFSL
+2783 ATTFSL

-2801 FTLLVDGVVQRPN
+2801 FTLLVDGVLQRPN
-2814 IDYTFNNAT
+2814 IDYTFNNST

-2828 AAASNPPAGASI
+2828 AAASNPAAGASI

-2851 GTITYTGSQ
+2851 GTITHAGSQ

-2865 GHTVSTSTDGR
+2865 GHSVSTSTDGR
-2876 QVLIGAPH
+2876 QVLIGAPY
-2884 TTESSLTEAGT
+2884 TTESSSAEAGT

-2901 DVQRFFYGTDG
+2901 DVQRFFYGTEG
-2912 STVSFTTLG
+2912 STVSFTVLG
-2921 SVAAPVS
+2921 SVAEPVS
-2928 VLVNDTFFVNELSAG
+2928 VLVNNTFFVNELSAA
-2943 PDETDTFSVNSN
+2943 PDETNTFSVSGNT
-2955 IVTILGNLQV
+2955 VTILGDLQV
-2965 GDIIEIETNSLQ
+2965 GDIIEIETNDFQ
-2977 FVQSVT
+2977 FVQSVN
-2983 QNTVE
+2983 QNIVE

-3016 QLKGGIVERHINQ
+3016 QLKGGVVERHINQ
-3029 SRAYGITTATL
+3029 SRAYGITTATV
-3040 ANANLNSGDTIR
+3040 ANPNLTNGDTIR

-3059 VPNAWNN
+3059 VPSTWSNIS
-3066 TASYATDIVVY
+3066 SYATNTVVY
-3077 NYSAATAITSIYLSL
+3077 NFSAATAITTVYLSL
-3092 QSVPAGTALSNTSYW
+3092 QSVPAGTALSNISYW
-3107 SAITT
+3107 TTITT
-3112 TAVAASAEVRALA
+3112 TAVTASAEVRALA
-3125 VQINVDVPNVQATV
+3125 AQINVDVPNVQATV

-3168 GTTFADLEFETYV
+3168 GTTFADLGFETYV

-3186 NSPYPADYAGFGSSL
+3186 KSPYPADYAGFGSSL

-3250 TYDLLASATPSV
+3250 TYDLLASSTPSV

-3307 STLTANYGRVFVST
+3307 STLTANYGRVFVSV
-3321 NETRTPSWSV
+3321 NENRIPSWTA

-3414 STVRFIDPNQDDI
+3414 SSVRFIDPNQDDI

-3437 FPGSNVDVYQWIVS
+3437 FPGSRVDVYQWIVS
-3451 TTSPADY
+3451 ATPPADY
-3458 VGEGT
+3458 TGEGT

-3471 VNTVL
+3471 INTVL

-3546 IISIEFDRELTSDN
+3546 IISIEFDKELTDDN

-3575 FISRN
+3575 FISTN

-3628 RNYLTRA
+3628 KNYLVRA
-3635 NTVLARYAIA
+3635 NSVLARFPIS

-3655 SEPEPLAG
+3655 SEPEPTAG
-3663 TGAWNKRVENL
+3663 SGEWNKRVENL
-3674 EILEFQNINIVVL
+3674 EILEFQNIYAVAL
-3687 GYKYLVVSDSSNRG
+3687 GYKYLVVSDSRNRG
-3701 LWTIYTVEERDTGA
+3701 LWAIYTVEERVTVDGT
-3715 GIVRILQLTQVQ
+3715 IRVLQLTQVQ
-3727 NYDTK
+3727 NYDTT
-3732 QYWSYINWYLP
+3732 QYWSYVNWYRP

-3754 VPNVSSLDT
+3754 VPNVAGLDT
-3763 LNVVVG
+3763 LNVAVG

-3774 TANSL
+3774 TTNSL

-3850 DLQIERNRQLTLMF
+3850 ELAIERNRQLTLMF

-3869 EFAAPEWLVKT
+3869 EFAAPEWLIKT

-3887 RIRSLTKFQNYSRDN
+3887 RIRSLTEFQNYSRDN

-3919 VREFNL
+3919 IREFNL

-3949 LQIPQFTSP
+3949 LQVPQFTSP
-3958 ILLPYVHST
+3958 ILLPYAQST
-3967 SFNSE
+3967 AFNSE
-3972 TNNLSDLPANSTV
+3972 TNTLSNLPANSTV
-3985 WASWPYSQWFEN
+3985 WESWPYSQWYNN
-3997 YLLRLDSVD
+3997 YLLRLDSVA
-4006 LINGGSGYTEP
+4006 LIAGGSGYTEP
-4017 PEVEITPNPNDPAPE
+4017 PEVEITPNPNDPSPE
-4032 VLAQAVAVLNGI
+4032 VLAQAVAVLNGQ

-4052 TVSGSGYHS
+4052 TVSGSGYRS
-4061 TPTITFIGGNGTGA
+4061 TPTVTFIGGNGTGA
-4075 IAYPRMT
+4075 VAYPRMT

-4089 RTVIRYDRFQY
+4089 RTTIRYDRFQY

-4105 IWSSEGT
+4105 TWSSEGT
-4112 YENGTLVRYNDRV
+4112 YENGTLVRYNNRV
-4125 WSALNADGSSAVVGP
+4125 WSAQNADGSSAVVGP

-4146 WAVVNAATYTYP
+4146 WVIVNAATYTYP

-4199 QVFGDYFTGTQTL
+4199 QVWGDYFTGTQTL

-4236 GEFVGPYEGHA
+4236 GEFIGPYEGHA

-4268 GSDWQNDGHG
+4268 GADWQNNGHG

-4298 AGIVDNPINI
+4298 AGIVDHPFNI

-4315 GRVLASGSDYVV
+4315 GRVLASGIDYTV
-4327 NWDEGTVTIAITPN
+4327 NWDEGTVTIDNN
-4341 VNSGAIISID
+4341 VDSGDIISID

-4362 KGNYTGI
+4362 KGNYTGA
-4369 DVIADNN
+4369 DVIADDK

-4398 VASPEVAAYTASQ
+4398 VAIPEVEAYTTSQ
-4411 AYNINDT
+4411 VYNVNNT
-4418 YQSVDIVFN
+4418 YQSIDIVFN
-4427 NNALAVTNTVSG
+4427 NNALVVTNTVSG
-4439 SNLITCN
+4439 YNLVTCN

-4454 QPVVFSGTVFG
+4454 QPIVFTGTVFG
-4465 GVVAAQEY
+4465 GVVSGQEY

-4480 GTQFYITNIA
+4480 GTQFYITDVA
-4490 GSTTPLALTTASGLM
+4490 GSTSSLVLTTASGSM

-4523 IVLTNTNYW
+4523 ILLTNTDYW
-4532 IPFVPSVRSEVVITA
+4532 IPFVPSVRSKITITA
-4547 TITATDEISLLVLGN
+4547 NITATDEISVLVLGN
-4562 ANSITVT
+4562 AVSITVT

-4607 TYNILSIVDDSMS
+4607 SYQIFSIVDDSMS
-4620 AITITEDGI
+4620 AITITEDGV

-4636 DEATWS
+4636 DEATWA
-4642 GELVAKFVPTI
+4642 GELVAKFVPTTF
-4653 YQSWS
+4653 QSWS
-4658 TPVIEIFVVDQVII
+4658 TPVIETFVVDQEII
-4672 DSSSVEIETAPI
+4672 DNSSVEIENAPTY
-4684 FSNPAN
+4684 SNPAN
-4690 MIVMINGYRILGP
+4690 MIVMVNGYRILGP

-4713 TASFGLPQR
+4713 TSSFGLPQR
-4722 MGTSFLQSTIDAV
+4722 MGTSFLQSTIDAT
-4735 NDIQVYVNGVLQKQ
+4735 NDIQVYVDGELQKQ
-4749 SFGAEIGVY
+4749 SFGAEDGVY
-4758 SVTNWDGSNTPG
+4758 SVTNWDGSNIPG
-4770 RQVVFDA
+4770 RQVVFDS

-4787 AVSTL
+4787 AVSTIA
-4792 VDGEFAYNPVVPEFT
+4792 DCEFAYNPSAPVFT

-4817 LGDIVQVITWNDTR
+4817 LGDVVQVITWNDTR
-4831 EQNALTLT
+4831 EQDALTLT
-4839 FAGPVQTGTTI
+4839 FAGPVETGVTI
-4850 FQAYDET
+4850 YQAYDTT
-4857 DYDSPTLNDPTQP
+4857 DYDSPTLNDPSQP

-4878 VGTSSPTND
+4878 VGTSSPVND
-4887 FDLLRDNIDAS
+4887 FDLLRTNIDAS

-4920 YLILAQGAIGA
+4920 YLILSQGAIGL
-4931 AQVLIVTEFTNSVV
+4931 AQTLIVTEFTNSIV
-4945 PEAIAFRVF
+4945 PEAVAFRIF

-4966 TTATTTQVAQ
+4966 TTATTTQVSQ
-4976 AVSATADVVYVEN
+4976 PVTATADIIYVEN

-4996 DLPAGVFGVISID
+4996 DLPAGVFGLITIN
-5009 GERIMYRYRDLVTNS
+5009 GERIMYRYRDLVANS
-5024 VSGLQRGTAGTATN
+5024 VYGLQRGTAGTATS

-5100 YVGGVRQYNYSDT
+5100 YVGGIRQYNYSDT
-5113 TANSE
+5113 SANSE

-5132 FIVDDTYPAPAAGS
+5132 FIVDDTYAAPAAGS

-5151 QRRGKTWYEPAN
+5151 QRRGKSWYQPAD

-5169 VALQE
+5169 VSLQE
-5174 TDTIAARF
+5174 TDTQAARF